1 MLKCWGSSL
10 MVTMPT
16 RWWRQRWMSTKVCCA
31 LEISVHTTCTLPAAI
46 AGVQI
51 SYHPYHWNS
60 TKLQLFGLRPHYV
73 FSQQSLELG
82 DSYYMYISIHLYTP
96 LCLLEWSSAP
106 PLCCW
111 WWSHW
116 GHASSSD
123 RVPVSTWLQGRC
135 KWCLLTKWW
144 SCMAI
149 QLLGCVYFWP
159 VYWIRT

>member
-1 MLKCWGSSL
+1 MTPVHMAAHFGHVEVLRVLINGYHADK
-10 MVTMPT
+10 MVKATVN
-16 RWWRQRWMSTKVCCA
+16 TKVCCA

-106 PLCCW
+106 PLCC
-111 WWSHW
+111 
-116 GHASSSD
+116 
-123 RVPVSTWLQGRC
+123 
-135 KWCLLTKWW
+135 
-144 SCMAI
+144 
-149 QLLGCVYFWP
+149 
-159 VYWIRT
+159 